1 MNTPQF
7 KIHGEQRRVVKK
19 ELGEL
24 KRYIKN
30 FWHYHQLDKDMVSF
44 YGGKEDYPMSDGKAQ
59 MEFDIANGKI
69 KLLEEKLAVPF
80 GNTNI

>member
-1 MNTPQF
+1 MNIPQF

-30 FWHYHQLDKDMVSF
+30 FWHYHQLDKDMASF
-44 YGGKEDYPMSDGKAQ
+44 YGGKEDYP
-59 MEFDIANGKI
+59 
-69 KLLEEKLAVPF
+69 LAVPF